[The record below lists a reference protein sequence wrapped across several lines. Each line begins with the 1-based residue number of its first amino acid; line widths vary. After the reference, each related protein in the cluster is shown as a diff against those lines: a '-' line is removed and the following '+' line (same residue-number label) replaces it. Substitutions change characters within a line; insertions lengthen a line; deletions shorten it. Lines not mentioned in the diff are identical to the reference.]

1 MSNFASANI
10 FFNHP
15 SNMKI
20 DYFVLLLL
28 IPPPCIVTNSVYLT
42 EIFSIYQHVRFTN
55 TVTQRQQN
63 RTQNTTKSHSFFSH
77 IAKCFNGHWF
87 GLCGPSKKTWRQR
100 MSWRR
105 YSKAM
110 DGDELGRAPGK
121 VIGNRWNLIFLCI
134 DLFTIAWVNIY
145 LVSRWC
151 SVYIISFVFFHRI
164 VFFRFVSFRF
174 CSGAA
179 LDL

>member
-1 MSNFASANI
+1 MA
-10 FFNHP
+10 
-15 SNMKI
+15 
-20 DYFVLLLL
+20 
-28 IPPPCIVTNSVYLT
+28 
-42 EIFSIYQHVRFTN
+42 
-55 TVTQRQQN
+55 QRQQN

-87 GLCGPSKKTWRQR
+87 GLCGPSKRTWRQR

-105 YSKAM
+105 YRKAM

-151 SVYIISFVFFHRI
+151 SVYIISFVFFSGL
-164 VFFRFVSFRF
+164 FFFVSFRF
-174 CSGAA
+174 DSV
-179 LDL
+179 LELLLIYNLYELWEISLVIFHYFFRWDYISHLFHIDF